1 MFSRRAMLK
10 GSAVLSLGLVF
21 PTEATGAAQFD
32 QTQVELVWEAA
43 GSEEVPL
50 LAPDGMA
57 LAADGTIHVANAR
70 RSQIVVLSPDGEFVE
85 AWGGPGSGPGQFSF
99 SDTYGSLLGDLD
111 FDAEGNLYVF
121 DVFNFRV
128 QKFSP
133 DREFILEIT
142 GEGTPDGPFVDNVG
156 GCVDAAGARLFVTDF
171 SDQVRVFDLEGN
183 FLWKF
188 GSNGVEDGQFFWPF
202 GVALASDGSI
212 YVSEIKGKRVQKF
225 DSEGN
230 FLGRVVEGGAEPGQ
244 VGDAYYVVVDGD
256 DNLFISDT
264 INERIQIHGADGAF
278 VGVIDEV
285 PGFGVFGI
293 PAGLAVD
300 ANGHIYVSDNF
311 KHRVLKLKLP
321 PLA

>member
-1 MFSRRAMLK
+1 MLK
-10 GSAVLSLGLVF
+10 GWAAPGVSLILPVRR
-21 PTEATGAAQFD
+21 ARAAQFD

-43 GSEEVPL
+43 RSEEVPL

-70 RSQIVVLSPDGEFVE
+70 RCQIVVLGPDGEFVE
-85 AWGGPGSGPGQFSF
+85 AWGEPGSGPGRFMF
-99 SDTYGSLLGDLD
+99 SDTTGSLLGDLD

-142 GEGTPDGPFVDNVG
+142 GEGTPDGSFVDNVG
-156 GCVDAAGARLFVTDF
+156 GCLDAAGARLFVTDF

-183 FLWKF
+183 FL
-188 GSNGVEDGQFFWPF
+188 SR
-202 GVALASDGSI
+202 VAEA
-212 YVSEIKGKRVQKF
+212 
-225 DSEGN
+225 
-230 FLGRVVEGGAEPGQ
+230 GAEPGQ
-244 VGDAYYVVVDGD
+244 VGDVYYVAVDGD
-256 DNLFISDT
+256 DNLFISVT
-264 INERIQIHGADGAF
+264 INQRIQIHAAAGAF
-278 VGVIDEV
+278 LGVIDEV
-285 PGFGVFGI
+285 SGFGTFGI

-300 ANGHIYVSDNF
+300 ADGHLYVSDNF